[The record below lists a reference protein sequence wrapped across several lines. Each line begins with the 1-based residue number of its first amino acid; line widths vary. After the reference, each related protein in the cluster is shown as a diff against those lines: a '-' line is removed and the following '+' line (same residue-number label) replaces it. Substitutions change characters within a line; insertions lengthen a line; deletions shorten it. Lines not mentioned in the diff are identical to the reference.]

1 MESEGVMKEAM
12 LYNPLEGGKVQCHL
26 CNHRFTISPSKR
38 GICGVRENRE
48 GKLYTL
54 VFGRAISL
62 NVDPI
67 EKKPIFHLYPGST
80 SFSIATVG
88 CNFRC
93 LQCQNHEISQMPVDQ
108 GRIDGSSVGP
118 SKIVS
123 LATEYGCQS
132 ISYT

>member
-1 MESEGVMKEAM
+1 MESEGIMKEAV

-26 CNHRFTISPSKR
+26 CNHRCIISPSQR

-54 VFGRAISL
+54 VFGRAVSL

-80 SFSIATVG
+80 SLSFAAVG
-88 CNFRC
+88 QFY
-93 LQCQNHEISQMPVDQ
+93 QHFYPVEDEDML
-108 GRIDGSSVGP
+108 RILADEYK
-118 SKIVS
+118 KIN
-123 LATEYGCQS
+123 Y
-132 ISYT
+132 